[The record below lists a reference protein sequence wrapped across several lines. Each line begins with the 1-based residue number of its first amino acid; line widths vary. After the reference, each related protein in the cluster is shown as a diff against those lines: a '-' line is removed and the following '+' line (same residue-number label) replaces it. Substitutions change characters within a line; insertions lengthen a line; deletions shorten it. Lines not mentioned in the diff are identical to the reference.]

1 MTLGE
6 EAVAEE
12 AGRGGWEV
20 EGLRRPKRNKMH
32 PARVNV
38 HVAPSRGVL
47 VGSETLP
54 FHGAHLEDFFVEDL
68 TWLHAIRQDDAVS
81 LPAKEVDAN
90 AVDDPDSRNH
100 GNTFCLGWMYKGKP
114 PWHLLMYKG
123 MLS

>member
-38 HVAPSRGVL
+38 HVVKGEPPSW
-47 VGSETLP
+47 TL
-54 FHGAHLEDFFVEDL
+54 
-68 TWLHAIRQDDAVS
+68 
-81 LPAKEVDAN
+81 
-90 AVDDPDSRNH
+90 DP
-100 GNTFCLGWMYKGKP
+100 L
-114 PWHLLMYKG
+114 
-123 MLS
+123 